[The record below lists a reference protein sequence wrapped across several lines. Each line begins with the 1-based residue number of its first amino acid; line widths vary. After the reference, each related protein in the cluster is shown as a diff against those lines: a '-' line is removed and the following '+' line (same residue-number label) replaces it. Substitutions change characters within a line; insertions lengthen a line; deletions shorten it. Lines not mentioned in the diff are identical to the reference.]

1 MIKKNLLQ
9 LTHGHK
15 MQKINK
21 RSTVQI
27 KQEDMVFMF
36 MNIPSN
42 EKTRRMI
49 YSLNEHPKFV
59 SIK

>member
-27 KQEDMVFMF
+27 KQEDMVFYVY
-36 MNIPSN
+36 
-42 EKTRRMI
+42 E
-49 YSLNEHPKFV
+49 Y
-59 SIK
+59 SIKRTNS

>member
-15 MQKINK
+15 MKINK

-27 KQEDMVFMF
+27 KQEDMVFYVYEYSIKRTNPSYMYDLF
-36 MNIPSN
+36 INIPS
-42 EKTRRMI
+42 
-49 YSLNEHPKFV
+49 S
-59 SIK
+59 SQ

>member
-15 MQKINK
+15 MQINK
-21 RSTVQI
+21 NCTVQI

>member
-15 MQKINK
+15 MQINK
-21 RSTVQI
+21 NCTVQI

-42 EKTRRMI
+42 EQIRPMI
-49 YSLNEHPKFV
+49 YSLNEHLKFNV
-59 SIK
+59 IK

>member
-15 MQKINK
+15 MKINK

-27 KQEDMVFMF
+27 KQEDMVFYVYEYSIKRTNPSYDLF
-36 MNIPSN
+36 INIPS
-42 EKTRRMI
+42 
-49 YSLNEHPKFV
+49 S
-59 SIK
+59 SQ